1 MKLIAGSA
9 NPQLT
14 QKIAQILKVPL
25 VNREISKFSN
35 GEKRLFITDE
45 LKGENVAIVQSFV
58 DPTDEIIIETLL
70 MIDALERMG
79 VRHVSLIIPWMGYSL
94 QDKVF
99 RKGEPISAKVI
110 ANLVSK
116 AYVKRAFL
124 MDLHND
130 SIPAFFDIPTHYLS
144 ALNIFT
150 SYLTKEFNLEESVIV
165 SPDFGGLKRA
175 RVLANKL
182 EIPLCNI
189 DKTRDLTT
197 GEVEAADL
205 HGDVTNKTAIILDDV
220 IVSGSTVVEAADCL
234 QAAGAKETVFISSHA
249 LLTNNGAEK
258 IQQSKIDQVIITNTI
273 EHDQLPSKFEVLDVA
288 PVFAFNLKN
297 WM

>member
-150 SYLTKEFNLEESVIV
+150 SYLTKEFDLQESVVV

-220 IVSGSTVVEAADCL
+220 IVSGSTVIEAADCL
-234 QAAGAKETVFISSHA
+234 QAAGAKETIFISSHA
-249 LLTNNGAEK
+249 LLTDGGTEK
-258 IQQSKIDQVIITNTI
+258 IQKSKIDRVIITNTI
-273 EHDQLPSKFEVLDVA
+273 EHDKLPSKFEVLDVA

>member
-1 MKLIAGSA
+1 MKILAGSA
-9 NPQLT
+9 NPNLAK
-14 QKIAQILKVPL
+14 KIAKLIKAPL
-25 VNREISKFSN
+25 IDRSISKFSN
-35 GEKRLFITDE
+35 GEKRLYITDE
-45 LKGENVAIVQSFV
+45 VRGENVAIVQSFV
-58 DPTDEIIIETLL
+58 NPTDEIIIETLL

-99 RKGEPISAKVI
+99 RVGEPISAKVI
-110 ANLVSK
+110 ANLISNT
-116 AYVKRAFL
+116 YVKRAFL

-144 ALNIFT
+144 ALEVFT
-150 SYLTKEFNLEESVIV
+150 TYLTKEFDLSKTVIV

-182 EIPLCNI
+182 DITLCNI
-189 DKTRDLTT
+189 DKTRDLKT
-197 GEVEAADL
+197 GQVKAGDL
-205 HGDVTNKTAIILDDV
+205 HGDVTNKTAIVLDDV

-234 QAAGAKETVFISSHA
+234 KQAGAKETIFLSSHA
-249 LLTNNGAEK
+249 LLSNNGAEK
-258 IQQSKIDQVIITNTI
+258 IQKSEIDKVIVTNTI
-273 EHDQLPSKFEVLDVA
+273 EHDNLPNKFEVLDVA
-288 PVFAFNLKN
+288 PVFAANLEN